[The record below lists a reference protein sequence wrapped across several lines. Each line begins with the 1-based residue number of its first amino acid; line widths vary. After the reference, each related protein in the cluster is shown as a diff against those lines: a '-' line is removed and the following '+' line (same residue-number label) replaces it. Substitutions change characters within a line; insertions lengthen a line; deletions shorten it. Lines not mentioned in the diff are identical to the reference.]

1 MDIPNKTLK
10 TITAIAFVLI
20 AIVLGII
27 FYMDVEFPIGLSD
40 YFKKEYYG
48 QFGPMA
54 LCVEL
59 LVAGIYLLNGDKKVN
74 FTLALFGF
82 SVIMDFLF
90 SILGVFPS
98 SLPVYTKVIFL
109 ICAAWSLWLAFTDS
123 FNLGRI
129 SIWGAL
135 VSFILGNIFELF
147 FNFW

>member
-10 TITAIAFVLI
+10 TITAIIFVLI

-27 FYMDVEFPIGLSD
+27 FYLDVEFPTGLSS
-40 YFKKEYYG
+40 YFKREYYG
-48 QFGPMA
+48 QFGSLA

-59 LVAGIYLLNGDKKVN
+59 LVAGIYLLNEDKKVN

-82 SVIMDFLF
+82 SVLMDFLF

-98 SLPVYTKVIFL
+98 SLPVYAKVIFL
-109 ICAAWSLWLAFTDS
+109 ICSAWSLWLAFTDS

-135 VSFILGNIFELF
+135 VSFILGNIVELF
-147 FNFW
+147 FNLW